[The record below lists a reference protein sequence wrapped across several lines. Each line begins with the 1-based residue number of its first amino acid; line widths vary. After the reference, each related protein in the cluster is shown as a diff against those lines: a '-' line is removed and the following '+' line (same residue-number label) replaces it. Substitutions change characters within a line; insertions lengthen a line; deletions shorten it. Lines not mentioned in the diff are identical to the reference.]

1 MKRKFALNLA
11 CFPILLLMGASIVN
25 ADDTTKKQILK
36 LFPQADTNG
45 DGVISDEEEAAL
57 SRQVLKRYP
66 QVDKDGDGVLSEAEK
81 KALLRQAA
89 KRAQKNNSNR
99 GNSRTDKAKK
109 KPTHANVKYGEHE
122 RQVFDIWLA
131 DSSKP
136 TPLAIYIHGGGFS
149 SGSKDKLKADQLSQ
163 LLESGI
169 SVAAINYRY
178 KTIAPLPAA
187 HHDARR
193 ALQFMRSKAGDWNI
207 DKNKVATFGGS
218 AGAQICMWLAFTDD
232 MAKPDS
238 SDPIERESTRLTCVA
253 TAGGQTSNSPEFWEK
268 TIGPLLGESKT
279 TASLLLPFNGER
291 DPEKVRIAM
300 WGAKTLEEANETAAR
315 HAAMNIVSAD
325 DPPIFMSYGS
335 SPGSKPPTDRT
346 KLRGWLI
353 HHVNLGIAL
362 KEKTDALKLEAHLKY
377 PGAKTKYESQVEFF
391 VDKLTKKRGPDPAR
405 WEQKIKEF
413 EASDAKKMPP
423 KGAVLWIGG
432 SNCRRWKDVDDHF
445 PKHDVINRGFG
456 GGRLSDIVYFVDRI
470 VLPYEPKT
478 LLVNAGGNDLSGG
491 DSPEEVCESAR
502 ALIAKVRKSLPD
514 TRICFNGLPN
524 PHPVAVAMGKLLEE
538 LARSEENVVFID
550 LASAFVDDDGNKR
563 MEFFVKDGI
572 HFNEEGY
579 IVLGKLL
586 RGKF

>member
-1 MKRKFALNLA
+1 V
-11 CFPILLLMGASIVN
+11 IVAISAFSSVH
-25 ADDTTKKQILK
+25 ADDAIKKKIMELY
-36 LFPQADTNG
+36 PQADTNK

-66 QVDKDGDGVLSEAEK
+66 QADKDGDGVLSDAET

-89 KRAQKNNSNR
+89 KRAQNKNPSP
-99 GNSRTDKAKK
+99 GNSRTDTAKK
-109 KPTHANVKYGEHE
+109 KPTHANVKYGKHE

-131 DSSKP
+131 ESKEP
-136 TPLAIYIHGGGFS
+136 TPLAIYIHGGGFKA
-149 SGSKDKLKADQLSQ
+149 GSKEKLKSNELTQ

-193 ALQFMRSKAGDWNI
+193 ALQFMRSKAADWNI

-253 TAGGQTSNSPEFWEK
+253 TSGGQTSNGAEFWQRM
-268 TIGPLLGESKT
+268 IGPLLGANRPIESL
-279 TASLLLPFNGER
+279 SQPLNGER
-291 DPEKVRIAM
+291 DPEKVRIAT
-300 WGAKTLEEANETAAR
+300 WGASSLEEANAIASR
-315 HAAMNIVSAD
+315 HSALDIVSAD

-335 SPGSKPPTDRT
+335 SPTSKPPTDRT

-391 VDKLTKKRGPDPAR
+391 VDKLLMK
-405 WEQKIKEF
+405 
-413 EASDAKKMPP
+413 
-423 KGAVLWIGG
+423 
-432 SNCRRWKDVDDHF
+432 
-445 PKHDVINRGFG
+445 
-456 GGRLSDIVYFVDRI
+456 
-470 VLPYEPKT
+470 
-478 LLVNAGGNDLSGG
+478 
-491 DSPEEVCESAR
+491 
-502 ALIAKVRKSLPD
+502 
-514 TRICFNGLPN
+514 
-524 PHPVAVAMGKLLEE
+524 
-538 LARSEENVVFID
+538 
-550 LASAFVDDDGNKR
+550 
-563 MEFFVKDGI
+563 
-572 HFNEEGY
+572 
-579 IVLGKLL
+579 
-586 RGKF
+586 